1 MKFEMR
7 LYIIFFFRTFSVMY
21 QIIEIHRV
29 KLVNKLLILVQLIE
43 IPYFKLEKNA
53 QNLES

>member
-1 MKFEMR
+1 MR